1 MIKLKEVRSLYT
13 NPVFTWKSS
22 GNCPT
27 LSSDETDK
35 EGDLVSRV
43 LPVTFD
49 ETWDAPRFETAWH
62 REEV

>member
-1 MIKLKEVRSLYT
+1 MCVY
-13 NPVFTWKSS
+13 PVFTWKSS
-22 GNCPT
+22 GSFAT

-35 EGDLVSRV
+35 EGDLVSWV

-49 ETWDAPRFETAWH
+49 EMVVAPSVETAWR